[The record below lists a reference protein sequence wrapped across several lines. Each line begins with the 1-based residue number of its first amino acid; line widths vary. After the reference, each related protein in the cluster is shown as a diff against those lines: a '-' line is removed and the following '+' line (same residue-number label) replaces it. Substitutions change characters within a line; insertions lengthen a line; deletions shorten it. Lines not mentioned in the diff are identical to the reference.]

1 MKKKKKRRRRIPPS
15 PSRRLSPLLPSPL
28 PFLPA
33 QRSNGSRAV
42 LHVSAPGTAVIV
54 ALQCLQQ
61 FSVVEVVPQL
71 YVEARAEHDA
81 EQLEDRQSQAN
92 SPEDDQVILGRLE
105 KLVDTTLKRWIEL
118 KLYSYIYSGSI
129 SLFNIF
135 SSLIT

>member
-1 MKKKKKRRRRIPPS
+1 MKKRKARNGERRRRIPPS
-15 PSRRLSPLLPSPL
+15 FLLFPTATPPPLPL

-92 SPEDDQVILGRLE
+92 SSEDDQVILGRLE
-105 KLVDTTLKRWIEL
+105 KLVDATLNDGL
-118 KLYSYIYSGSI
+118 
-129 SLFNIF
+129 N
-135 SSLIT
+135 